1 MCCVPWTP
9 DVSAPAGLAARSAVP
24 VPDDSTVFA
33 AIQASYP
40 GWRVW
45 RTDDGLAA
53 REGGTPPPGPHARG
67 DTAAELLRGIE
78 YVIRTRA
85 SHPRGPAIRLRR
97 SEQAALGTLK
107 AAGAAMSARAVSD
120 ASGLA
125 LTTATTA
132 LGGLR
137 ARGVVTRRR
146 NGGVWRYA
154 LAAAKVMPP

>member
-97 SEQAALGTLK
+97 SEQALGTLK

-146 NGGVWRYA
+146 NGGVWRYS

>member
-9 DVSAPAGLAARSAVP
+9 DVSAAAGLAARSAVP

-53 REGGTPPPGPHARG
+53 RQGGTPPPGPHARG
-67 DTAAELLRGIE
+67 DTAAELMRGIE

-107 AAGAAMSARAVSD
+107 AAGAPMSRGLCPTRPGWRSPRPPPPSAGYAPGAWSPAAV
-120 ASGLA
+120 
-125 LTTATTA
+125 TAVC
-132 LGGLR
+132 GGTHLR
-137 ARGVVTRRR
+137 RP
-146 NGGVWRYA
+146 
-154 LAAAKVMPP
+154 K